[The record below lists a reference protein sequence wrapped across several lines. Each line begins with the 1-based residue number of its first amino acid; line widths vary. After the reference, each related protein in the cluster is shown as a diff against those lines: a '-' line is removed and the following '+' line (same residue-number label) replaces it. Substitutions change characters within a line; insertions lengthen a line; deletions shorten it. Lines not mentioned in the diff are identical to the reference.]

1 MKFSFDIKSNAID
14 SFDEALAKYEQGQAG
29 DTKSF
34 KFAITHLA
42 HCIEL
47 VLKMY
52 LQTLDEFLVFSKC
65 FKEVAKRAKSDGIDL
80 LSAFTALK
88 GEGFDF
94 ESLVKGHPCPH
105 TVTVEQALSVAMCEV
120 CKITGNKFVDQDFI
134 DDINWM
140 KDLRNSIEHFEFD
153 FTPKEVRLCIGR
165 LIRGLAEFADIFS
178 LFDLES
184 EVGKERFHV
193 FEVLVEEYSHLLAE
207 ANQTVADAKR
217 ELFSGV
223 RPKHQMFIE
232 WNVYDCP
239 SCGNSTMIPNNDSS
253 TGYRCTFEGCG
264 NEESEEIEVDCDI
277 CGMPW
282 PNGDMTSW
290 EDTYTY
296 VCPRCENPEAW

>member
-14 SFDEALAKYEQGQAG
+14 SFNESLAKYEQGQA
-29 DTKSF
+29 DDIKSF

-65 FKEVAKRAKSDGIDL
+65 FREVAKRAKSDGVDL
-80 LSAFTALK
+80 LSAFSALK
-88 GEGFDF
+88 AEEFDF
-94 ESLVKGHPCPH
+94 EKIVQGHPCPH
-105 TVTVEQALSVAMCEV
+105 TVTVEQALSVAKCEA
-120 CKITGNKFVDQDFI
+120 CQITGNKFVDQDFI

-140 KDLRNSIEHFEFD
+140 KDLRNSIDHYEFD

-165 LIRGLAEFADIFS
+165 LIRGLAEFADVFS

-184 EVGKERFHV
+184 EVGKERFHI
-193 FEVLVEEYSHLLAE
+193 FEVLADEYSHLLAE
-207 ANQTVADAKR
+207 ANQTVAETKR

-232 WNVYDCP
+232 WNAYDCP
-239 SCGNSTMIPNNDSS
+239 SCGNSTMIPNSDSS

>member
-1 MKFSFDIKSNAID
+1 MKFSFDIKSDAID
-14 SFDEALAKYEQGQAG
+14 SFNEALAKYEQGQAG

-65 FKEVAKRAKSDGIDL
+65 FKEVAKRAKSDGSDL

-88 GEGFDF
+88 GEGFDL
-94 ESLVKGHPCPH
+94 ESLVQGHPCPH

-120 CKITGNKFVDQDFI
+120 CKITGNKFVGQDFV

-140 KDLRNSIEHFEFD
+140 KGLRNSIEHFEFD

-193 FEVLVEEYSHLLAE
+193 FEVLADEYSHLLAE

-232 WNVYDCP
+232 
-239 SCGNSTMIPNNDSS
+239 
-253 TGYRCTFEGCG
+253 
-264 NEESEEIEVDCDI
+264 
-277 CGMPW
+277 
-282 PNGDMTSW
+282 
-290 EDTYTY
+290 
-296 VCPRCENPEAW
+296 